1 MMVSSS
7 ADEGHSMERHPS
19 EIALDR
25 LVAGELPVAAKE
37 TVLSHAA
44 LCRSCADKISERGRG
59 FGAFP
64 ETDERKLLA
73 AIHRGAG
80 ARRSKS
86 RLRAVLAFLLSAG
99 ALCAVFLIPRPSE
112 EGVRA
117 KGGLSLRVFR
127 LHDGHAEE
135 VRSGERFA
143 AGDRLRFVVDL
154 PSEGF
159 VRVLDVEEHGGVSV
173 AWPLQQGVSGR
184 LPAGSEVPLEGA
196 VQLDQSAGRETL
208 YLVHCPLSTGEP
220 VCARGERELL
230 RGREM
235 K

>member
-73 AIHRGAG
+73 SLGSARAGRSRGSAPCS
-80 ARRSKS
+80 RSCS
-86 RLRAVLAFLLSAG
+86 R
-99 ALCAVFLIPRPSE
+99 P
-112 EGVRA
+112 
-117 KGGLSLRVFR
+117 
-127 LHDGHAEE
+127 
-135 VRSGERFA
+135 VRSA
-143 AGDRLRFVVDL
+143 
-154 PSEGF
+154 PS
-159 VRVLDVEEHGGVSV
+159 S
-173 AWPLQQGVSGR
+173 
-184 LPAGSEVPLEGA
+184 
-196 VQLDQSAGRETL
+196 
-208 YLVHCPLSTGEP
+208 
-220 VCARGERELL
+220 
-230 RGREM
+230 
-235 K
+235 